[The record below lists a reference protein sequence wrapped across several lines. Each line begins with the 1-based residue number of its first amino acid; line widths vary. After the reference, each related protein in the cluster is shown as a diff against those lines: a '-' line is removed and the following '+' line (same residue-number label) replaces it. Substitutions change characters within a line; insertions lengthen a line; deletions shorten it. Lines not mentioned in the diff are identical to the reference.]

1 MGKVLQMP
9 RPEPRL
15 PSVQV
20 TVRFRERI
28 VAAAKA
34 AEQPVTG
41 YIRMAL
47 LEKLERDGR

>member
-9 RPEPRL
+9 PQGPRL
-15 PSVQV
+15 PGVRV
-20 TVRFRERI
+20 TSRFLERI
-28 VAAAKA
+28 AAAAKA
-34 AEQPVTG
+34 AEQPLAG